1 MNAPARRALLLFAS
15 VGALIAAA
23 PISSAQ
29 ADAADVGTCNS
40 SPLTQPFAPWGDASS
55 YELAPG
61 GDFESSDWTLSKGAQ
76 VVAGSE
82 PFAATGTLGAS
93 SLSLPA
99 GGSAVSPSTCV
110 NAAYPTLRF
119 FIAGTG
125 IVLVQVVYNGKAIP
139 TGLAIA
145 GGSWAPSPVLMTGG
159 AIMGALSGGTAQVS
173 LRLTAL
179 TGDPQVDDV
188 FIDPWNRS

>member
-1 MNAPARRALLLFAS
+1 MNAPARRLLILVAS

-29 ADAADVGTCNS
+29 ADPVGGGTCNP
-40 SPLTQPFAPWGDASS
+40 SPLTQAFAPWGDTSS

-61 GDFESSDWTLSKGAQ
+61 GDFETSGWTLSNGAQ

-99 GGSAVSPSTCV
+99 GGSAVSPSMCV

-125 IVLVQVVYNGKAIP
+125 TVLVQVVYNGKAIP
-139 TGLAIA
+139 TGLAFA
-145 GGSWAPSPVLMTGG
+145 SGTWSPSPVLMTGG
-159 AIMGALSGGTAQVS
+159 AIIGAFSGGTGQVS

-179 TGDPQVDDV
+179 TGHPQVDDV